1 MGLLIVYATG
11 LLIGVAL
18 VALSYFLKELDH
30 KKRSIFV
37 AVIGVFAIIG
47 GLVIGGFEGMP
58 ISIIGIGILTVA
70 ILLLFAGNKSMV
82 RNMVFSLVV
91 LVPLAVFI
99 YAGVDKISG
108 NNFIVVAKN
117 ENLDIYLKQYYEEL
131 QVKTDTQGFKR
142 LEPNNGEKV
151 IVLSLGKEKQG
162 NNIEVTGIE
171 KQGDRTLINVKSF
184 YNQSTEKNPTI
195 IILVDKLGKNVVVQD
210 ADGTDYEEVK

>member
-18 VALSYFLKELDH
+18 VTLSSFLKELDH

-37 AVIGVFAIIG
+37 AVIGVFAVIG

-58 ISIIGIGILTVA
+58 ISIIGIGILTVP
-70 ILLLFAGNKSMV
+70 ILLLFAGNKSMI
-82 RNMVFSLVV
+82 RNMVFAIVV

-99 YAGVDKISG
+99 YAGVDKIFG
-108 NNFIVVAKN
+108 DNFIVVAKN
-117 ENLDIYLKQYYEEL
+117 ENLDTYLKQYYEEL
-131 QVKTDTQGFKR
+131 QVKTDKQGFKR

-184 YNQSTEKNPTI
+184 YNQSTE
-195 IILVDKLGKNVVVQD
+195 
-210 ADGTDYEEVK
+210 

>member
-18 VALSYFLKELDH
+18 VALSYFSKELDH

-37 AVIGVFAIIG
+37 AVIGVLAIIG

-58 ISIIGIGILTVA
+58 ISTIGIGILTVS
-70 ILLLFAGNKSMV
+70 ILLLIAGNRSLV
-82 RNMVFSLVV
+82 RNVVFALVV

-99 YAGVDKISG
+99 YAGVDKFYG

-117 ENLDIYLKQYYEEL
+117 ENMDTYLKQYYEEL

-142 LEPNNGEKV
+142 FEPNNGEKL

-162 NNIEVTGIE
+162 NNIEVAGVE
-171 KQGDRTLINVKSF
+171 KQGDRTLINVKTF
-184 YNQSTEKNPTI
+184 ENQSTEKNPTI
-195 IILVDKLGKNVVVQD
+195 IIFLDKLGKNVVVKD
-210 ADGTDYEEVK
+210 ADGTVYEEVK